1 MRKMKLSRILVFF
14 TLMLIV
20 VVFATGLTA
29 FSLGLLPLGDF
40 RGVAMFVGWVFFFYV
55 FSILIFRL
63 FQVFCPLPLGEVIE
77 DSRDEFVYHV
87 YLLFYLL
94 VFNPIMF
101 SGLVPI
107 PLMRLFYQALG
118 TRMGA
123 NTFSVGI
130 ILDPQF
136 VTLGSNTIIGNGALL
151 IPHILEGTRLAHHP
165 IIIGNNVTVGARS
178 VILCDVAI
186 GDGATVAVGAVVT
199 KGCRIGAGETW
210 AGMPAHRIDNVKSE
224 GAQI

>member
-14 TLMLIV
+14 TLMLV
-20 VVFATGLTA
+20 VVGFATGLTV
-29 FSLGLLPLGDF
+29 FSLGSLPLGDF
-40 RGVAMFVGWVFFFYV
+40 RGVIMSVGWVFFFYV

-63 FQVFCPLPLGEVIE
+63 FQAFFPLPLGEVAE
-77 DSRDEFVYHV
+77 NSRDEFVYHV

-101 SGLVPI
+101 SGLVPV

-151 IPHILEGTRLAHHP
+151 IPHILEGTRLAHHA

-178 VILCDVAI
+178 VILCDVTI

-199 KGCRIGAGETW
+199 KGTRIGAGETW
-210 AGMPAHRIDNVKSE
+210 AGMPAHRIDNVKS
-224 GAQI
+224 